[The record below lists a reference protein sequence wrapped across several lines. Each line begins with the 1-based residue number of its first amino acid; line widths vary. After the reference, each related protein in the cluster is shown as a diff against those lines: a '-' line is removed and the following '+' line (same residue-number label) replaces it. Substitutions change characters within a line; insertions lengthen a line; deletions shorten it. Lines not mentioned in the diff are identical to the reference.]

1 MMKLAR
7 GLLCSIFVTKLIDA
21 KRFIVKTKGEN
32 AGRFVASTLNDD
44 QTLGKFQY
52 SWYFRM

>member
-1 MMKLAR
+1 MKLAK
-7 GLLCSIFVTKLIDA
+7 GLLCSIFVAKLTDA